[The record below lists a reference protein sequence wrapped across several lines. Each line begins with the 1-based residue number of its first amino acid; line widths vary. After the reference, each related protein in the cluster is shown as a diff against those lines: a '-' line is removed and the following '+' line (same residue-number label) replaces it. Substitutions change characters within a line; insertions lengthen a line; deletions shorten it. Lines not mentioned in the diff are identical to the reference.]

1 MDFAAIFQTWLN
13 VLTKPSETTFELER
27 QKPNANF
34 TTAIIWIIVAG
45 AILAVLSAIGALI
58 SSFINGGGFT
68 ALQPMLE
75 ETDIPPEVA
84 AQLAAVTAGG
94 AGGAV
99 GTFCAGLIFIPIA
112 FLIGSGVHFLIA
124 KLFGGTGSF
133 EEQTYLL
140 ATFSAPIMIINGI
153 FSLVPV
159 LGGCLSIFVFIYQ
172 LVLTYMAVKVA
183 HRLGPGQAVVVALG
197 PTLIFFTCIACLVVG
212 IIAWITTMTATAQ

>member
-1 MDFAAIFQTWLN
+1 MDFAAVFQTWIN

-27 QKPNANF
+27 QKPGANL
-34 TTAIIWIIVAG
+34 TTAIIWIIAAG

-58 SSFINGGGFT
+58 SSFINGGFT
-68 ALQPMLE
+68 TLQPMLE
-75 ETDIPPEVA
+75 EADISPEVA
-84 AQLAAVTAGG
+84 AQLAAITAGS
-94 AGGAV
+94 AGGVV
-99 GTFCAGLIFIPIA
+99 GTFCAGLIFVPIA
-112 FLIGSGVHFLIA
+112 FLIGSGVHLLIA
-124 KLFGGTGSF
+124 KLFGGAGSF

-153 FSLVPV
+153 LSLVPI

-183 HRLGPGQAVVVALG
+183 HRLGSGQAAVVALG

-212 IIAWITTMTATAQ
+212 IVAWITSIASTAQ